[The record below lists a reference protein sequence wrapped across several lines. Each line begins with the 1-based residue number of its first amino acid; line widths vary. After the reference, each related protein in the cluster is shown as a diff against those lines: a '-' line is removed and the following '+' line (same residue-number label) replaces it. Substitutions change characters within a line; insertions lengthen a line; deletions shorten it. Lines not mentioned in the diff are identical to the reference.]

1 MAESGAHD
9 VCTCTY
15 SNAELFQTENFKERK
30 LSIEFPSSTPG
41 GKMQNFPRFLPQ
53 YFLPRDSF
61 LFSVEENVA
70 NNSQIC
76 SFVVIFAVSN
86 TRFWTIFAL

>member
-9 VCTCTY
+9 VCTTVHVHIAVQNCFKQRI
-15 SNAELFQTENFKERK
+15 LKERK

-61 LFSVEENVA
+61 LFRVEENVTTTA
-70 NNSQIC
+70 QILY
-76 SFVVIFAVSN
+76 AV
-86 TRFWTIFAL
+86 LL

>member
-15 SNAELFQTENFKERK
+15 SSAELFQTENFKERK

-53 YFLPRDSF
+53 YFLSRDSF
-61 LFSVEENVA
+61 LFSVEENVLTTA
-70 NNSQIC
+70 NMQLC
-76 SFVVIFAVSN
+76 CTVVL
-86 TRFWTIFAL
+86 RCL